1 MPQKQDN
8 YTIHSME
15 LGPMENFV
23 YLIHDHASNTA
34 AIVDPAWEVNEVL
47 DFADSKDI
55 KITDILLT
63 HSHYDHINGLQ
74 QTLEHSDA
82 KVHLLKP
89 EASFWGADLKQTGVN
104 KPVLHHGADQIKLGD
119 SVIDILHTP
128 GHTPGSACY
137 QVGNDLIAGDTLFG
151 FGCGRCDLA
160 GGDPEQMFQ
169 TLKKMK
175 AELPASTVLHPGHN
189 YAPQSPTSTMET
201 QCQGNPFLHFD
212 EVDDFVKYRMHVH
225 DKIRDTPYGA
235 VSKEHARESIK

>member
-1 MPQKQDN
+1 MKNQQPS

-23 YLIHDHASNTA
+23 YLIHDHATDTA
-34 AIVDPAWEVNEVL
+34 AIVDPAWEVNKVL
-47 DFADSKDI
+47 DFADTEGI
-55 KITDILLT
+55 RITDVLLT
-63 HSHYDHINGLQ
+63 HSHHDHINGLQ

-89 EASFWGADLKQTGVN
+89 EAVFWGASLN
-104 KPVLHHGADQIKLGD
+104 KPVLHHGGEEIMIGESPVKL
-119 SVIDILHTP
+119 LHTP

-137 QVGNDLIAGDTLFG
+137 HIGNDLIAGDTLFV

-160 GGDPEQMFQ
+160 GGNPEEMFH

-175 AELPASTVLHPGHN
+175 AELPSTTLLHPGHN

-201 QCQGNPFLHFD
+201 QCSGNPFLHFD
-212 EVDDFVKYRMHVH
+212 EPADFVKYRMHVH

-235 VSKEHARESIK
+235 VSKENAYDSIK